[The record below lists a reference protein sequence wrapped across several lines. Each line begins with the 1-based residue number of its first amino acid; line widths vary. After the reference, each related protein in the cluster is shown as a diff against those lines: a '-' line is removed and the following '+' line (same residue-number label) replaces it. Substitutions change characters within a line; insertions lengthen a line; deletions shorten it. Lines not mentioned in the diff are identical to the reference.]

1 MREQILNY
9 TIIALDS
16 VICIRYKYGK
26 VKSIL
31 LHFLDPSGDH
41 RHLYLY

>member
-16 VICIRYKYGK
+16 DICIRYKYGK
-26 VKSIL
+26 VKSFL
-31 LHFLDPSGDH
+31 LHFLDLSGDH